1 MASPKVHPFYHIWF
15 KWVDP
20 ISLIPT
26 VYGLLFT
33 PDFMLEGLIPAS
45 MSVPDPDQ
53 AFMFHQLAALYAF
66 VAITIGLVLRATL
79 DLKVWRIVM
88 AAVLM
93 IDIAMLAST
102 YVSLEHQGRLALEA
116 LRWQDW
122 GNIGYTGGVALIRA
136 AFLAGVGVGGGG
148 KGKKA

>member
-1 MASPKVHPFYHIWF
+1 MATEIHSFYHIWF

-33 PDFMLEGLIPAS
+33 PEFMLEGLIPAS
-45 MSVPDPDQ
+45 MSVPDPNQ

-66 VAITIGLVLRATL
+66 VAIILAFVLRASP

-93 IDIAMLAST
+93 IDVAMLAST
-102 YVSLEHQGRLALEA
+102 YVSLEHQGRLEFEHW
-116 LRWQDW
+116 RWQDW
-122 GNIGYTGGVALIRA
+122 GNVAYTGGVAIIRC
-136 AFLAGVGVGGGG
+136 AFLAGLGVGVES
-148 KGKKA
+148 KAKKA